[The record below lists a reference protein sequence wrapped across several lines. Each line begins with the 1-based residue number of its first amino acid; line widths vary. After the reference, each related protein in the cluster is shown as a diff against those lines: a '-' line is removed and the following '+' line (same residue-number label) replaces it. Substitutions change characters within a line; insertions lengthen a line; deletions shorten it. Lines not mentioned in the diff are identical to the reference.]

1 MSKLGVAV
9 VLVFL
14 GLTAGALAGFA
25 EPTLTSFAPTFFF
38 AKVALLLVVGAGL
51 LVRSRPLWA
60 VVLALLLALAALS
73 VPVAWHD
80 VPGLA
85 ALGLSCLAAFLALR
99 LGIARGWLALAGI
112 LALASAARIH
122 IEIAHPHL
130 LGWVTS
136 GAAATV
142 GLAVLAGLF
151 ILAHARRQAAWVA
164 TFIYAVVFGTLAV
177 KTLPPGTQFDAIMA
191 ALIATTIV
199 AAALVASGFTYLFL
213 KAFESLESRLVH
225 SYVTFLPLMGAP
237 FYLVWRQLA
246 DLEAGAGVEH
256 WTWIAFALA
265 LDVTLLAEA
274 LFLWLVRLTGRKFS
288 EGHFV
293 PMVAWKFLRSQR
305 LVPTWRTKWIGALR
319 QVLAPGAPGARL
331 RTAAEVLAAVL
342 LPVAGVLASPHLGLG
357 GLAARLLEV
366 GLLFLATAY
375 CSVRALS
382 AASRRLWYVL
392 PAVGLAAWTLAEMW
406 GAPGSASL
414 SSRVLLGLAAAA
426 TIPPVLV
433 LCQSATTGFLRLSA
447 ARGRL
452 SRNLDLRFSPPVE
465 TRLKQGVG
473 ASAFASVVGVAIGV
487 WALIVVLSVMS
498 GFSDE
503 LKERIVRTKDHVMVK
518 TAPGE
523 AELDNPLALAG
534 ALAEIPGVSTAS
546 PYVEGEAMM
555 SSSINI
561 SATVTVRGVD
571 READALAF
579 LEPMLVAGSTE
590 FFRHPEELVPFP
602 DMIRHDLFQGFEL
615 LHQADPPS
623 EDQMP
628 PLQEM
633 PPLLE
638 MPLMPDPGADDA
650 GDDEA
655 ETEFG
660 LMPMPDLFGEEDKGL
675 DKRQV
680 LTFDPISGGLG
691 KGVSRPV
698 IIGQELARS
707 LAVGV
712 GSRINVISPDGD
724 VGPMGVQPKA
734 RSFVVA
740 AVFATGMYDYDLKLA
755 YMYLPDAQKFFNL
768 GNAIDHV
775 DVRLADLAATAA
787 VRSQMDGLVPA
798 TAEILTW
805 KELNRNLFSALEL
818 ERIVMFVVLA
828 FIILIASFNIVA
840 SLVIIIRKRLAAIAI
855 LRTMGATLKHIT
867 GVFFLL
873 GSAVGLFGT
882 ASGVIMGLSSC
893 GIIRHLGITLPR
905 EYYIRHL
912 PVNVDPW
919 QVLQIGLA
927 ALVITALASLY
938 PGRLAAK
945 IVLVEGLK
953 DER

>member
-1 MSKLGVAV
+1 MTKLNAAV
-9 VLVFL
+9 LLIFL
-14 GLTAGALAGFA
+14 GLTAGAVSGFTEPALA
-25 EPTLTSFAPTFFF
+25 PFAPLFFF
-38 AKVALLLVVGAGL
+38 AKVALALAVGAGL
-51 LVRSRPLWA
+51 LVHARPRWA
-60 VVLALLLALAALS
+60 VVLALVLALAALS
-73 VPVAWHD
+73 VPVPWHD

-85 ALGLSCLAAFLALR
+85 ALGLSCLAAVLAVWLR
-99 LGIARGWLALAGI
+99 AARGWWVMAGI
-112 LALASAARIH
+112 LALASVARIH
-122 IEIAHPHL
+122 IEIAHPQL
-130 LGWVTS
+130 LPWVTL
-136 GAAATV
+136 GAAAMV
-142 GLAVLAGLF
+142 ALGALAGLYV
-151 ILAHARRQAAWVA
+151 LAHARRQAAWVA
-164 TFIYAVVFGTLAV
+164 TGLYVLVFGTLAV
-177 KTLPPGTQFDAIMA
+177 KTLPPATQFDAIMA

-199 AAALVASGFTYLFL
+199 AAAVVASGFTYLFL
-213 KAFESLESRLVH
+213 KAFESLESRFLH

-246 DLEAGAGVEH
+246 DLEVGAGLERWPWV
-256 WTWIAFALA
+256 AFALA
-265 LDVTLLAEA
+265 LDATLLAEA
-274 LFLWLVRLTGRKFS
+274 VFLWLVRLLGKKFA

-305 LVPTWRTKWIGALR
+305 LVPTWRTKWIAALR
-319 QVLAPGAPGARL
+319 QVLVPGATGTRL
-331 RTAAEVLAAVL
+331 RTTAEVAAAVFL
-342 LPVAGVLASPHLGLG
+342 HVAVLLASPHLGLEG
-357 GLAARLLEV
+357 MTARLLEV
-366 GLLFLATAY
+366 GSLFLAAAF
-375 CSVRALS
+375 CSARALS
-382 AASRRLWYVL
+382 AASRRLWFAL
-392 PAVGLAAWTLAEMW
+392 PAVGLAVWALRELG

-414 SSRVLLGLAAAA
+414 SSRVLLGLACAAA
-426 TIPPVLV
+426 IPPFLV
-433 LCQSATTGFLRLSA
+433 LCQAATTVLLRWRKR
-447 ARGRL
+447 RGRL
-452 SRNLDLRFSPPVE
+452 SPALDLRFSPPVE

-518 TAPGE
+518 SKPGE
-523 AELDNPLALAG
+523 GELADPLALAG
-534 ALAEIPGVSTAS
+534 ALAEIPGVSSAS

-555 SSSINI
+555 SSNLNI

-571 READALAF
+571 RGPGGLAF

-602 DMIRHDLFQGFEL
+602 DMTRQDMYQGFEL
-615 LHQADPPS
+615 LGEADPPS
-623 EDQMP
+623 VEA
-628 PLQEM
+628 M

-638 MPLMPDPGADDA
+638 MPLMPDPRGS
-650 GDDEA
+650 EA
-655 ETEFG
+655 ESEDEPEFG
-660 LMPMPDLFGEEDKGL
+660 LMPMPDVFGDGNQSLGTK
-675 DKRQV
+675 QNAV
-680 LTFDPISGGLG
+680 FDTISGTFGG
-691 KGVSRPV
+691 GVSRPV

-787 VRSQMDGLVPA
+787 VRSQMDGLVPG
-798 TAEILTW
+798 TAEVLTW

-855 LRTMGATLKHIT
+855 LRTMGATLKHVT

-873 GSAVGLFGT
+873 GTAVGLFGT

-919 QVLQIGLA
+919 QVLEIGLA

-945 IVLVEGLK
+945 IILVEGLK